1 MTPSPQANRT
11 IRQALAPHLH
21 EIKAGHVDK
30 IVEAITQAML
40 DMPVLQD
47 EDDSDPYNN
56 LNHQE
61 ANEMSG
67 RNESRTQIKTAI
79 KLMGEK

>member
-1 MTPSPQANRT
+1 VSKT

-40 DMPVLQD
+40 DMPELQD
-47 EDDSDPYNN
+47 DDYDHTHECSNPA
-56 LNHQE
+56 LC
-61 ANEMSG
+61 SFCTFVRG
-67 RNESRTQIKTAI
+67 GNESKQRIRTAI
-79 KLMGEK
+79 KLRGGEK

>member
-1 MTPSPQANRT
+1 MSKT

-40 DMPVLQD
+40 DALGGLYEPSINDQMLNEYQGKDRPVIYK
-47 EDDSDPYNN
+47 S
-56 LNHQE
+56 H
-61 ANEMSG
+61 M
-67 RNESRTQIKTAI
+67 ESAI
-79 KLMGEK
+79 KLIGGEK